1 MRRITEK
8 DLADIIGMVNA
19 GYTIVRAKTMSD
31 DHYGIVLA
39 RSGDSWVTW
48 EFNYRDGETP
58 FIYWGF
64 YTDNEK
70 TALENYEERG

>member
-8 DLADIIGMVNA
+8 DLADIIGTVNV
-19 GYTIVRAKTMSD
+19 GYTIVRAKTKAD

-48 EFNYRDGETP
+48 EFNYRDGEIP
-58 FIYWGF
+58 NFYWGHF
-64 YTDNEK
+64 LSDEAK
-70 TALENYEERG
+70 ALADYEERG